1 MRILHCLRAPVGGLF
16 RHVLDLAEE
25 QANRGHDVGILADSN
40 AEDRLTSAKFASV
53 APRLTLGLARVP
65 MRRQPGLGDLFA
77 TRTVRAHAAKLD
89 LDVLH
94 GHGAKGG
101 AYARL
106 AARGLARRGQRIA
119 SFYTPHGGSLNLKPG
134 SIEQRVLMLIERG
147 LESVT
152 TGLIF
157 ESAHAARV
165 YRERISA
172 KGAPHRIVP
181 NGLKIA
187 DFKSVKPGPDA
198 TDVLFVGE
206 LRHLK
211 GVDILLDA
219 LAELKDRRVTTT
231 IVGSG
236 PDEAAFKEMSSA
248 LGLADLVRFTGA
260 LPIRKAFAL
269 GRVMVVPSRAES
281 FPYVVLE
288 ASAAGMPLI
297 ATNVGG
303 IPEIVAG
310 SDTALIEPGNIS
322 ALVASLTATL
332 DDPQS
337 ALDRAARLKARVTR
351 KFTVAAM
358 TDSILSFYAASA
370 IRTERLPSMTA
381 KLQSHRS

>member
-77 TRTVRAHAAKLD
+77 TRAVRAHAAKLD

-288 ASAAGMPLI
+288 ASAAGVPLI

>member
-1 MRILHCLRAPVGGLF
+1 
-16 RHVLDLAEE
+16 
-25 QANRGHDVGILADSN
+25 
-40 AEDRLTSAKFASV
+40 
-53 APRLTLGLARVP
+53 
-65 MRRQPGLGDLFA
+65 
-77 TRTVRAHAAKLD
+77 
-89 LDVLH
+89 VLH

-211 GVDILLDA
+211 GVDILLGA
-219 LAELKDRRVTTT
+219 LAELKDRRVTAT

-310 SDTALIEPGNIS
+310 SDTALIVPGNIS

-381 KLQSHRS
+381 KLQSHHS

>member
-53 APRLTLGLARVP
+53 APKLTLGLARVP

-77 TRTVRAHAAKLD
+77 TRAVRAHAAKLD

-288 ASAAGMPLI
+288 ASADGMPLI

-381 KLQSHRS
+381 KLQSHHS